1 VEVVQYRETEKTE
14 RIIAD
19 LIKGAD
25 WAWLVDCADK
35 HATFVV
41 SGWFVIPKGAS
52 LKSPTVS
59 LGA

>member
-1 VEVVQYRETEKTE
+1 
-14 RIIAD
+14 
-19 LIKGAD
+19 
-25 WAWLVDCADK
+25 VDCADK